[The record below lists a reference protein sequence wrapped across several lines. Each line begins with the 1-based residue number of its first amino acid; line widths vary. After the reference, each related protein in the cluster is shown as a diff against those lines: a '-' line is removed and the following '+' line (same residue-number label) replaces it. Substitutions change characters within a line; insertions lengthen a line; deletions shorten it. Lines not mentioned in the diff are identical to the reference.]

1 MSIKNTHKNEV
12 TPSPILLK
20 EIMTEEQKKILREG
34 LTNSEVVEDIGDR
47 MDQEIEEVTN
57 G

>member
-1 MSIKNTHKNEV
+1 MQMKLFDMK
-12 TPSPILLK
+12 LK

-47 MDQEIEEVTN
+47 MVQEIEEVTN

>member
-34 LTNSEVVEDIGDR
+34 LTNGEVVEDIGDR